1 MHPLY
6 TTAMETTNA
15 LRDIRLQV
23 SSLSME
29 LSQAEY
35 HLQVVRAKVE
45 RGLIK
50 QARSEKALGPTV
62 EDRTRVFTLALDADA
77 EYQRQWKRCH
87 DVGLKL
93 EQARA
98 ESASLRDKL
107 SVLLAAMQT
116 AEGQT
121 DTYGRGG
128 ETSGS
133 VSRPAPPRRRG

>member
-6 TTAMETTNA
+6 TSAMETAHA
-15 LRDIRLQV
+15 LRDVRLEV
-23 SSLSME
+23 AGLSME
-29 LSQAEY
+29 LSQTEY

-77 EYQRQWKRCH
+77 EYQRQWKRCNE
-87 DVGLKL
+87 VQLKL

-98 ESASLRDKL
+98 ESLSLREKL
-107 SVLLAAMQT
+107 SVMLAAMQVT
-116 AEGQT
+116 DEQV

-128 ETSGS
+128 ETSGHAL
-133 VSRPAPPRRRG
+133 RPTPLRRRG

>member
-23 SSLSME
+23 ASLSME

-62 EDRTRVFTLALDADA
+62 EDRTRIFTLALDADA

-93 EQARA
+93 EQAKA

-107 SVLLAAMQT
+107 SVLLAAMQ
-116 AEGQT
+116 ANDEQA
-121 DTYGRGG
+121 DAYGRSG
-128 ETSGS
+128 ETPGHAI
-133 VSRPAPPRRRG
+133 RPIPPRRRG